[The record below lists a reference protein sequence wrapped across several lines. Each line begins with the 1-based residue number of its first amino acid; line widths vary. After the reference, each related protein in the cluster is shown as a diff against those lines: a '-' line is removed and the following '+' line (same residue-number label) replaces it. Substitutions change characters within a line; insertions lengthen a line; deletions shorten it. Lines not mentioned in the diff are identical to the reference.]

1 MTDFLR
7 ADDPGYAAAV
17 TGFNTYFALAPE
29 VAVVAS
35 TVDDVVAAVR
45 YAADH
50 DLPVRTFATGH
61 GTHAPIDGGML
72 VNVSALT
79 TVTVDPT
86 ARTATIG
93 GGARWT
99 PVVAAAA
106 AHGLAPITG
115 SSPAVGV
122 AGFIQGGGLGPLA
135 RSHGFSSDWVTGYTV
150 VTADGAVR
158 TVDAETEP
166 DLFWAMR
173 GGKGGFGV
181 VVETRVTLVEL
192 ATLYG
197 GALVFDTPDIEG
209 ALRGWLEWTATA
221 DARVTT
227 SVAVINFPPFDE
239 VPPPLRGR
247 RVLMLRFAFPGDAAT
262 GEALAAP
269 LRALA
274 PVYLDGLHEMPASD
288 IGLIHN
294 DPTNPGP
301 GWGLG
306 GAFARIDGGLTDA
319 LLPFL
324 GPEST
329 APFIAVE
336 IRHVGAATTTDVPG
350 GSAVGGRDLPYL
362 FHLIGA
368 PDPTLFPEVLPAAG
382 QAYLEALAGWV
393 SPTTTPN
400 WSSAETLD
408 TSWTP
413 EIRDRIRAVRASVD
427 PTGMFPLS

>member
-7 ADDPGYAAAV
+7 AGDPGYAAAV

-29 VAVVAS
+29 VAVAAT
-35 TVDDVVAAVR
+35 TVDDVAAAVR
-45 YAADH
+45 YAAEH
-50 DLPVRTFATGH
+50 GMPVRAFATGH
-61 GTHAPIDGGML
+61 GTHAPLDGGML
-72 VNVSALT
+72 INVSALDS
-79 TVTVDPT
+79 VTLDPA
-86 ARTATIG
+86 ARTAAIG
-93 GGARWT
+93 GGARWS

-181 VVETRVTLVEL
+181 VVETRVSLVDL
-192 ATLYG
+192 STLYG
-197 GALVFDTPDIEG
+197 GALVFDTPDIEKV
-209 ALRGWLEWTATA
+209 LRGWFEWTATA

-227 SVAVINFPPFDE
+227 SIAVINFPPFDE

-247 RVLMLRFAFPGDAAT
+247 RLLMLRFAFPGDAAT

-288 IGLIHN
+288 IGLIHS

-306 GAFARIDGGLTDA
+306 GAFSRVDGGLVEG

-324 GPEST
+324 GPDAT

-336 IRHVGAATTTDVPG
+336 IRHVGGASATDVAG
-350 GSAVGGRDLPYL
+350 GSAVGGRDLEYL

-382 QAYLEALAGWV
+382 EAFLTDLADWV
-393 SPTTTPN
+393 APTTTPN
-400 WSSAETLD
+400 WASSETLE

-413 EIRDRIRAVRASVD
+413 GVLERIRAARASVD

>member
-7 ADDPGYAAAV
+7 AGDPGYAAAV
-17 TGFNTYFALAPE
+17 TGFNTYFTLAPE

-35 TVDDVVAAVR
+35 TVDDVAAAVR
-45 YAADH
+45 YAAEH
-50 DLPVRTFATGH
+50 GMPVRAFATGH
-61 GTHAPIDGGML
+61 GTHAPIDGGMF
-72 VNVSALT
+72 VTVAALDG
-79 TVTVDPT
+79 VTVDPT

-99 PVVAAAA
+99 SVVAAAA

-166 DLFWAMR
+166 ELFWAMR

-181 VVETRVTLVEL
+181 IVETRVRLVEL

-197 GALVFDTPDIEG
+197 GALVFDTPDIER
-209 ALRGWLEWTATA
+209 ALRGWTAWTATA
-221 DARVTT
+221 DPRVTT

-247 RVLMLRFAFPGDAAT
+247 RLLMLRFAFPGDAAT
-262 GEALAAP
+262 GDALAAP
-269 LRALA
+269 LRAIA

-306 GAFARIDGGLTDA
+306 GAFSHADDALVDA

-324 GPEST
+324 GPNAT

-336 IRHVGAATTTDVPG
+336 IRHEGAATATDVPG
-350 GSAVGGRDLPYL
+350 GSAVGGRDLEFL
-362 FHLIGA
+362 FHLIGV
-368 PDPTLFPEVLPAAG
+368 PDPALFAEALPAAG
-382 QAYLEALAGWV
+382 AAFLADLAPWIAPG
-393 SPTTTPN
+393 TTAN
-400 WSSAETLD
+400 WASSETLD
-408 TSWTP
+408 SSWAP
-413 EIRDRIRAVRASVD
+413 AVRDRIRAARSAVD